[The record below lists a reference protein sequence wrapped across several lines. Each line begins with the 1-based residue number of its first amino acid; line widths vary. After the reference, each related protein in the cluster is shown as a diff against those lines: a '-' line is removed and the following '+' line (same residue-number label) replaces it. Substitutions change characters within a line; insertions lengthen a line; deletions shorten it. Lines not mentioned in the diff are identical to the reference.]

1 MSHLARVA
9 FGLLALCVALSA
21 PRAADAAVKTASIGV
36 SAIVVDTCSVAVSG
50 GAVTGAARCM
60 KETPYRVMTSS
71 ASVDAYATSNDTG
84 STEASSNHV
93 KTQNINT
100 RVTVMTFVF

>member
-1 MSHLARVA
+1 MSYLAPVA
-9 FGLLALCVALSA
+9 FGLLALCALMSA

-50 GAVTGAARCM
+50 GATSGSACCM
-60 KETPYRVMTSS
+60 KETPYRVVTSR
-71 ASVDAYATSNDTG
+71 ASVDAYAASNDTG

-100 RVTVMTFVF
+100 RVTVVTFVF